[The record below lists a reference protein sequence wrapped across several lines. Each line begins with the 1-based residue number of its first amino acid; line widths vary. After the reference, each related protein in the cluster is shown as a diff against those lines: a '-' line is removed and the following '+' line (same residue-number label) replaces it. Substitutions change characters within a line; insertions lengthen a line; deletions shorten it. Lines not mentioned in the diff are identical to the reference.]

1 MFTSLPAQAIWGAL
15 LLVFLFVEGITAGLA
30 SIWFALGALV
40 ALLASLL
47 HAPIWLQIALFF
59 IVSIAT
65 LILTR
70 PLARKYINGRRQA
83 TNADRVVGMT
93 GRTTETI
100 DNIAGT
106 GAVYI
111 AGKVWTARTKEDG
124 EIIPE
129 DALVRADAI
138 EGVKLAYRGPFF
150 HEVVTRLPRRD
161 EVLAA
166 LEAAGILGGLPVEEG
181 VLWCATEKVSRAEL
195 DRAIAIV
202 KEVLAK

>member
-1 MFTSLPAQAIWGAL
+1 MTIPMQAVWGVL
-15 LLVFLFVEGITAGLA
+15 LLLFLFVEGITAGLA

-40 ALLASLL
+40 ALIASLL
-47 HAPIWLQIALFF
+47 HAPLWLQLALFF
-59 IVSIAT
+59 VVSIAT

-106 GAVYI
+106 GAVYV
-111 AGKVWTARTKEDG
+111 AGKTWTARTANG

-129 DALVRADAI
+129 DALVCADAI
-138 EGVKLAYRGPFF
+138 EGVKL
-150 HEVVTRLPRRD
+150 
-161 EVLAA
+161 
-166 LEAAGILGGLPVEEG
+166 I
-181 VLWCATEKVSRAEL
+181 VSPLRAEEP
-195 DRAIAIV
+195 AEASN
-202 KEVLAK
+202 

>member
-1 MFTSLPAQAIWGAL
+1 MFTLPAQAVWGVL
-15 LLVFLFVEGITAGLA
+15 LLLFLFVEGITAGLA

-47 HAPIWLQIALFF
+47 HAPLWLQIALFF
-59 IVSIAT
+59 VVSVAT

-83 TNADRVVGMT
+83 TNADRVIGTT
-93 GRTTETI
+93 GRVTETI

-111 AGKVWTARTKEDG
+111 DGKVWTARTANE

-129 DALVRADAI
+129 GALVRADAI
-138 EGVKLAYRGPFF
+138 EGVKLIVSAQKA
-150 HEVVTRLPRRD
+150 ET
-161 EVLAA
+161 A
-166 LEAAGILGGLPVEEG
+166 EE
-181 VLWCATEKVSRAEL
+181 
-195 DRAIAIV
+195 
-202 KEVLAK
+202 

>member
-1 MFTSLPAQAIWGAL
+1 MTIPMQAVWGAL
-15 LLVFLFVEGITAGLA
+15 LLLFLFVEGITAGLA

-40 ALLASLL
+40 ALIASLL
-47 HAPIWLQIALFF
+47 HAPLWLQIALFF
-59 IVSIAT
+59 VVSVAT

-93 GRTTETI
+93 GRITETV

-111 AGKVWTARTKEDG
+111 GGKVWTARTKDE
-124 EIIPE
+124 ETIPM

-138 EGVKLAYRGPFF
+138 EGVKLIVSPLGAEESV
-150 HEVVTRLPRRD
+150 EV
-161 EVLAA
+161 
-166 LEAAGILGGLPVEEG
+166 
-181 VLWCATEKVSRAEL
+181 K
-195 DRAIAIV
+195 
-202 KEVLAK
+202 

>member
-59 IVSIAT
+59 VVSIAT

-138 EGVKLAYRGPFF
+138 EGVKLIVSP
-150 HEVVTRLPRRD
+150 
-161 EVLAA
+161 
-166 LEAAGILGGLPVEEG
+166 LEAEEPA
-181 VLWCATEKVSRAEL
+181 VTEK
-195 DRAIAIV
+195 
-202 KEVLAK
+202 EV